1 MVVAALGGHLDC
13 PRRRAYFC
21 VEFRHRLGHLSS
33 FLSHAVAAEHPLP
46 FRLLPRRHAA
56 PDKMRQ
62 RFKEQPGEWREA
74 ALLSVMVLLQ
84 VQSRG
89 EKPVFWQT
97 ALDSRGLKRRF

>member
-1 MVVAALGGHLDC
+1 
-13 PRRRAYFC
+13 
-21 VEFRHRLGHLSS
+21 
-33 FLSHAVAAEHPLP
+33 
-46 FRLLPRRHAA
+46 
-56 PDKMRQ
+56 MRQ